1 MDVSAVLQRRLADVD
16 VVRIDTLAS
25 KEVTLGCCLLH
36 RAARRLVEP
45 DMAWWGSSGGAEV
58 IVRHAG
64 TGFHVGD
71 DRVEEDDGDDGAF
84 EGVGSL

>member
-1 MDVSAVLQRRLADVD
+1 
-16 VVRIDTLAS
+16 
-25 KEVTLGCCLLH
+25 
-36 RAARRLVEP
+36 
-45 DMAWWGSSGGAEV
+45 V